1 MRGGGWNGEAVR
13 TGVKTGEEEVTEEAV
28 DEGFGEALRILRD
41 GLELGS
47 VKRR

>member
-1 MRGGGWNGEAVR
+1 M
-13 TGVKTGEEEVTEEAV
+13 KTGEEEATEEAV
-28 DEGFGEALRILRD
+28 DEGFEEELRILPD